1 MAVGNTS
8 RDSGNIPLS
17 CAGVPGDTTP
27 QQIQGGKEYTDA
39 NNNITAPVM
48 VALGDTWKATY
59 VYSQSAI
66 ATFAT
71 MQDLVVLRGS
81 ATKTVRVT
89 RIEISGAAT
98 AATEILFYIKKHTI
112 ANTGGTSTNPTPT
125 RYDSNDGAATA
136 TILLY
141 TVQAT
146 VDASATIFRAPR
158 LTLAVAPAA
167 TANLNDRYNLD
178 LGTRPAETLTLRGV
192 AQEMAINFNGQATTA
207 GQVMD
212 ITIEWTEE

>member
-1 MAVGNTS
+1 MAIGATQT
-8 RDSGNIPLS
+8 DSNGIPTGSVLS
-17 CAGVPGDTTP
+17 PGTAAPVPLK
-27 QQIQGGKEYTDA
+27 GGKSYTDSQS
-39 NNNITAPVM
+39 NTMAPV
-48 VALGDTWKATY
+48 ATSPEDGWKATY
-59 VYSQSAI
+59 VYSASAI

-81 ATKTVRVT
+81 STKTVKVT
-89 RIEISGAAT
+89 RIEVSGAAT

-125 RYDSNDGAATA
+125 KYDSNDGAATA

-158 LTLAVAPAA
+158 LTLSVAPAA
-167 TANLNDRYNLD
+167 TANMNDRYILD
-178 LGTRPAETLTLRGV
+178 LGTRPSEALTLRGV
-192 AQEMAINFNGQATTA
+192 AQELAINFNGQATTA

-212 ITIEWTEE
+212 ITIEFTEE